1 MSDYHVQKL
10 KARHLELEN
19 SIQEEQTQRLPD
31 TMRIRD
37 LKKQKLAVRDQLH
50 RFVAK
55 PSPAQHHAHAAS

>member
-55 PSPAQHHAHAAS
+55 PSPAQHHVHAAS